1 MLSKDSPIITRF
13 APSPTGFLHLGSA
26 RTAFFN
32 YLYARKNKGKFILRI
47 EDTDKER
54 STREFEEDIIN
65 ALSWLKIPY
74 ETLYKQS
81 ERTDIYK
88 KYLKKLVDED
98 KAYVSKE
105 EVKKEGHREEVI
117 RFRNPNKKIKFADLV
132 RGDIEFDTTDLG
144 DFVIAKSSE
153 EPLYHLAVVVDDFE
167 MGITHVIRG
176 EDHISNTP
184 RQILIGEALGAPRP
198 QYAHIPLI
206 LAPDRSKLSKRHG
219 ALAIAE
225 YRNRGY
231 MSEAICNYLALLGW
245 NPGTDQE
252 IFL

>member
-88 KYLKKLVDED
+88 NILK
-98 KAYVSKE
+98 
-105 EVKKEGHREEVI
+105 
-117 RFRNPNKKIKFADLV
+117 N
-132 RGDIEFDTTDLG
+132 
-144 DFVIAKSSE
+144 
-153 EPLYHLAVVVDDFE
+153 
-167 MGITHVIRG
+167 
-176 EDHISNTP
+176 
-184 RQILIGEALGAPRP
+184 
-198 QYAHIPLI
+198 
-206 LAPDRSKLSKRHG
+206 
-219 ALAIAE
+219 
-225 YRNRGY
+225 
-231 MSEAICNYLALLGW
+231 W
-245 NPGTDQE
+245 
-252 IFL
+252 